1 MYLLSKYD
9 FANSEKVEP
18 SILIITLL
26 SFRNFLTMCH
36 TNTTQSSNNGNER
49 RDNNWQE
56 HAQAQEQLY
65 PNLDQMLN
73 NLLSENQSQFL
84 RSFFAGNGDTTS
96 PSAPP
101 PNPSSDN
108 PNPTAPPPPFEE
120 NQGWNRDRTQD
131 QYQWNWNQW
140 NHPCGG
146 WRMPDYSN
154 MQSQPRPRHSFNNE
168 NADDFGFL
176 FQRIGQRIA
185 MNFVKS
191 LGFLAMMAP
200 VLMAPKFLLV
210 LGIFASILKSFGI
223 PIAPLVLAGI
233 SWEILTALD
242 PILITLLAFWTIWK
256 TWICNKPLIDIA
268 YWRSRISHHCHT
280 N

>member
-1 MYLLSKYD
+1 MCQSK
-9 FANSEKVEP
+9 S
-18 SILIITLL
+18 
-26 SFRNFLTMCH
+26 
-36 TNTTQSSNNGNER
+36 TQSSNNGNER
-49 RDNNWQE
+49 SDNNWQE

-73 NLLSENQSQFL
+73 NLLSENQSDFL
-84 RSFFAGNGDTTS
+84 RNFFAGNGDTTG

-101 PNPSSDN
+101 PPPNA
-108 PNPTAPPPPFEE
+108 NPTAPPSEE

-131 QYQWNWNQW
+131 QWNWNWNQW
-140 NHPCGG
+140 NQTPH
-146 WRMPDYSN
+146 PDYSN
-154 MQSQPRPRHSFNNE
+154 MQSQPRPRRPTFNNG
-168 NADDFGFL
+168 NADDLGIF
-176 FQRIGQRIA
+176 FQRIGQRIT

-191 LGFLAMMAP
+191 LGFLAMMLP

-233 SWEILTALD
+233 SWEILTAMD

-256 TWICNKPLIDIA
+256 TWICKKPLIDIA
-268 YWRSRISHHCHT
+268 YWRSRIGHHSHA